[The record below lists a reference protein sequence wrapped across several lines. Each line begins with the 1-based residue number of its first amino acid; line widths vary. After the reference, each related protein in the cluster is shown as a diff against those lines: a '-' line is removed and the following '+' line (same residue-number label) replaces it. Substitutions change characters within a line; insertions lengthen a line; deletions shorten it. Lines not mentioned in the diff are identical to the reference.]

1 MKREHLSAVAEL
13 PVTNLQDIPA
23 MLERIA
29 ARMRSGDYPTPS
41 SLVIVMKHVDLSI
54 AVHGLG
60 KDRDGELCHWIGLM
74 QLGIANMVAGY
85 ERAVEETS
93 NLPPPGRAA

>member
-23 MLERIA
+23 MLERLA
-29 ARMRSGDYPTPS
+29 SRMRSGDLATPS
-41 SLVIVMKHVDLSI
+41 SIVLVMKHEDLSI

-60 KDRDGELCHWIGLM
+60 KDRDGELCHWIGLL
-74 QLGIANMVAGY
+74 QLGITSLTQNY
-85 ERAVEETS
+85 ESARIETS
-93 NLPPPGRAA
+93 TLPPPAA